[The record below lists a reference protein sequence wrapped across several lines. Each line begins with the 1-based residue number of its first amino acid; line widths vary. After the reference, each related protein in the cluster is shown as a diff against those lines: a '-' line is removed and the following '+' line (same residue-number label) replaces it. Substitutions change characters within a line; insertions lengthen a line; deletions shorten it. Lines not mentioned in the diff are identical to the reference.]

1 MRNLKQKPA
10 STVIHSLRR
19 GVPALVLSLA
29 VASFISLHTASASA
43 ATHYCG
49 TGKDRVET
57 MLDFGCK
64 GQSTAIIDILF
75 AIIRFLS
82 AGVGI
87 IIIGST
93 VYAGIQYITSR
104 GDPQATAKAI
114 ARVRNNVIALGLFIF
129 AYAILNYL
137 IPAGF
142 FT

>member
-10 STVIHSLRR
+10 STVARSLRR
-19 GVPALVLSLA
+19 VAPVLVLPLA
-29 VASFISLHTASASA
+29 IASFIGLHTTPVSA
-43 ATHYCG
+43 AAHYCG

-75 AIIRFLS
+75 ALIRFLS

-87 IIIGST
+87 VLIGST

-114 ARVRNNVIALGLFIF
+114 GRVRNNVVALGLFIF

>member
-1 MRNLKQKPA
+1 MVRNLQSGSPA
-10 STVIHSLRR
+10 FM
-19 GVPALVLSLA
+19 LSLA
-29 VASFISLHTASASA
+29 IACFIGLHTLPATA
-43 ATHYCG
+43 AAHYCG

-64 GQSTAIIDILF
+64 GQSTAVIDIMF

-87 IIIGST
+87 VIVAST
-93 VYAGIQYITSR
+93 VYAGIQYIVSR
-104 GDPQATAKAI
+104 GDPQATANAI
-114 ARVRNNVIALGLFIF
+114 KRIRNNVVALGLFIF